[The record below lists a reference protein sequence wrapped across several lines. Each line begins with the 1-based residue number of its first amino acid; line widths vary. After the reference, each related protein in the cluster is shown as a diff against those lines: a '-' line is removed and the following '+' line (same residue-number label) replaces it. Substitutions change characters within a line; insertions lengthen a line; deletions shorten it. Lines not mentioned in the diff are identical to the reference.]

1 MSKLTK
7 EERLLYALNG
17 IKQVLDNLGVEDIKN
32 EISLKDGTTE
42 TIDCYKE
49 IETFLLSLLIMK
61 LSDVDGK

>member
-1 MSKLTK
+1 MSKLTI
-7 EERLLYALNG
+7 EERLLHVLNG

-49 IETFLLSLLIMK
+49 IETFFVEFINNE
-61 LSDVDGK
+61 VE

>member
-32 EISLKDGTTE
+32 EISLKDGITE

-49 IETFLLSLLIMK
+49 IKTLFVEFINN
-61 LSDVDGK
+61 

>member
-32 EISLKDGTTE
+32 EISLKDGITE

-49 IETFLLSLLIMK
+49 IKTFFVEFINN
-61 LSDVDGK
+61 

>member
-1 MSKLTK
+1 MSKLTI

-32 EISLKDGTTE
+32 EISLKDGITE

-49 IETFLLSLLIMK
+49 IKTFFVEFINN
-61 LSDVDGK
+61 

>member
-32 EISLKDGTTE
+32 EISLKDGITE
-42 TIDCYKE
+42 IIDCYKE
-49 IETFLLSLLIMK
+49 IKTFFVEFINN
-61 LSDVDGK
+61 

>member
-17 IKQVLDNLGVEDIKN
+17 IKQVLDNLGDEDIKN
-32 EISLKDGTTE
+32 EISLKDGITE

-49 IETFLLSLLIMK
+49 IKTFFVEFINN
-61 LSDVDGK
+61 

>member
-32 EISLKDGTTE
+32 EISLKYGIKE
-42 TIDCYKE
+42 TIDCYK
-49 IETFLLSLLIMK
+49 
-61 LSDVDGK
+61 